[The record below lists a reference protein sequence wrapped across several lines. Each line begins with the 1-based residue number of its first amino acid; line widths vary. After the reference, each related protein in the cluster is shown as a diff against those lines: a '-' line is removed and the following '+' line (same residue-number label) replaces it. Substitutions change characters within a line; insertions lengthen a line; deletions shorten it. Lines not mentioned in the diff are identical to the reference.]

1 LGTPVTIRVLIV
13 DDSAVVR
20 KIMTQILSRDREI
33 EVVGTAPDPFIG
45 RDRIVELQPDVL
57 LLDVEMPHLGQL
69 DAVIDGVSTMC
80 PSGASSASSRLL
92 STLISLPDSRTST
105 CLPRASA
112 TSRTKRG
119 TF

>member
-1 LGTPVTIRVLIV
+1 MTIRVLIV

-57 LLDVEMPHLGQL
+57 PLDVEMPHLGQL
-69 DAVIDGVSTMC
+69 DAVMDGVSDHV
-80 PSGASSASSRLL
+80 SQRSFERLQQAL
-92 STLISLPDSRTST
+92 VDADL
-105 CLPRASA
+105 A
-112 TSRTKRG
+112 T
-119 TF
+119 